1 MASSKEYL
9 HFILEQL
16 SDLDDISYR
25 SMMGEYILYYH
36 GKIVGGVYDDRLL
49 VKKTRSALECM
60 LAAASWSRWPS
71 GYAKAAMD
79 GCGKPQPKT
88 KRPLCRRIAL
98 RHSGFFATYGDDSD
112 YIPCAIKSTRNSLIF
127 LTVSFLLHKSAKTAP
142 TATHPTK
149 MKMPKEAIKYRVA
162 LYKT

>member
-1 MASSKEYL
+1 MCYTPGATTAT
-9 HFILEQL
+9 
-16 SDLDDISYR
+16 
-25 SMMGEYILYYH
+25 
-36 GKIVGGVYDDRLL
+36 IVPTACPAFMWTKNPATVPP
-49 VKKTRSALECM
+49 T
-60 LAAASWSRWPS
+60 AAASWSRWPS

>member
-25 SMMGEYILYYH
+25 SMMGEYILYYR

-60 LAAASWSRWPS
+60 PAAASWSRWPS